1 VNRKERRARGTAGG
15 AGGGNTAAAALKLAR
30 EMARRGNTA
39 EAGLMYR
46 QILQANPNNVAALLD
61 LGIGAVERMDIEGAA
76 PLLAKAAALDPKNP
90 WALVGLAIVR
100 LEQSNMEEAL
110 KLAEKTARLDCPPQV
125 LTKLGI
131 LYKETGHLDRA
142 RQCLRKALIKK
153 PDHVV
158 AWYNLQDLKKFAPGD
173 TDIAKLEEIAA
184 KANTLPPH
192 EQVDL
197 HFTMG
202 KAFLDTGD
210 TDKAFAH
217 IAEGNRLKRSSIVN
231 YDIGFFE
238 EYIGNVIKH
247 FDETAVKR
255 LRNKVTVRSDRP
267 VFIVGMFRSG
277 STLADQIISS
287 HPDATSVGEAK
298 FFQYGIPVVPNT
310 EMREGYFNETTPS
323 VSKTF
328 MEQLTGEALDGVAQ
342 KYLAATDP
350 FAKGAKRVVDKML
363 FNYIWVGLMRL
374 AFPEGRVIRCL
385 RDPAD
390 ICLSIW
396 RTNFAAP
403 IPWAYDQ
410 KEIARY
416 YLGYERL
423 MQHWH
428 RILPG
433 EIYDLNYE
441 AVVADQEGETRKLL
455 DFCGLP
461 FDDRCLNFHKTERR
475 VSTASDVQ
483 VRQPIY
489 KDSVKKW
496 KKYEKY
502 LAPLLDTLGVK

>member
-1 VNRKERRARGTAGG
+1 MNRKERRARGGTAGT
-15 AGGGNTAAAALKLAR
+15 GGGNAAAALKLAR
-30 EMARRGNTA
+30 EMVRRGNTA

-46 QILQANPNNVAALLD
+46 QILQENPNNVAALLD
-61 LGIGAVERMDIEGAA
+61 LGIAAVERNDFETAA
-76 PLLAKAAALDPKNP
+76 PMLVKAAALDPKNP
-90 WALVGLAIVR
+90 WALIGLAIVR
-100 LEQSNMEEAL
+100 LEQHDMEEAL
-110 KLAEKTARLDCPPQV
+110 KLADKTARLDCPPQV

-142 RQCLRKALIKK
+142 RQLLRKALVKK
-153 PDHVV
+153 PDHVM
-158 AWYNLQDLKKFAPGD
+158 AWYNMQDLKKFAPGD
-173 TDIAKLEEIAA
+173 TDIAKLQEIEATA
-184 KANTLPPH
+184 QTMPTQDQIHL
-192 EQVDL
+192 Q
-197 HFTMG
+197 FTMG
-202 KAFLDTGD
+202 KAFLDAGD
-210 TDKAFAH
+210 ADKAFAH
-217 IAEGNRLKRSSIVN
+217 TAEGNRIKRAAIGN
-231 YDIGFFE
+231 YDISFFE
-238 EYIGNVIKH
+238 EYVGNVIKH
-247 FDETAVKR
+247 FDEGAMKR
-255 LRNKVTVRSDRP
+255 LRGKVTVRSDRP
-267 VFIVGMFRSG
+267 VFVVGMFRSG

-287 HPDATSVGEAK
+287 HPDAESVGEAK
-298 FFQYGIPVVPNT
+298 FFQQCIPVVPNA

-328 MEQLTGEALDGVAQ
+328 MDQLTGEVLDGVAQ

-363 FNYIWVGLMRL
+363 FNYIWIGLMRL
-374 AFPEGRVIRCL
+374 VFPEGRVIRCV

-416 YLGYERL
+416 YLGYEK
-423 MQHWH
+423 MMKHWH
-428 RILPG
+428 QILPG

-441 AVVADQEGETRKLL
+441 AMVADQEGETRKLL

-461 FDDRCLNFHKTERR
+461 FDERCLNFHKNERR
-475 VSTASDVQ
+475 VNTASDVQ

-502 LAPLLDTLGVK
+502 LSPMLDTLGVK

>member
-1 VNRKERRARGTAGG
+1 MNRKERRARGTTGG
-15 AGGGNTAAAALKLAR
+15 NGGGNAAAALKLAR

-46 QILQANPNNVAALLD
+46 QILQENPNNVAALLD
-61 LGIGAVERMDIEGAA
+61 LGIAAVERSDIEGAA
-76 PLLAKAAALDPKNP
+76 PLLTKAAALDPKNP

-100 LEQSNMEEAL
+100 LEQQNMEEAL

-131 LYKETGHLDRA
+131 LYKETGQLDRA
-142 RQCLRKALIKK
+142 RQYLRKALIKK
-153 PDHVV
+153 PDHVM
-158 AWYNLQDLKKFAPGD
+158 AWYSLQDLKKFAPGD
-173 TDIAKLEEIAA
+173 TDLAKLQEIAS
-184 KANTLPPH
+184 KAPTLSPNDQIH
-192 EQVDL
+192 LQ
-197 HFTMG
+197 FTLG

-210 TDKAFAH
+210 ADRGFAH
-217 IAEGNRLKRSSIVN
+217 IAEGNRLKRATVGN

-238 EYIGNVIKH
+238 EYIGNVIRH
-247 FDETAVKR
+247 LDEDAVKR
-255 LRNKVTVRSDRP
+255 LRGKVTVRSDRP
-267 VFIVGMFRSG
+267 VFVVGMFRSG
-277 STLADQIISS
+277 SSLTDQIISS
-287 HPDATSVGEAK
+287 HPDAASMGEAK
-298 FFQYGIPVVPNT
+298 FLQHCIPVVPNT
-310 EMREGYFNETTPS
+310 EMREGYFTDTTPS

-328 MEQLTGEALDGVAQ
+328 MEQLTGEVLDSVAQ

-350 FAKGAKRVVDKML
+350 FARGAKRVVDKML
-363 FNYIWVGLMRL
+363 FNYIWIGLMRL
-374 AFPEGRVIRCL
+374 AFPDGRIIRCV

-390 ICLSIW
+390 IGLSIW
-396 RTNFAAP
+396 RNNFAAP

-428 RILPG
+428 RLFPG
-433 EIYDLNYE
+433 EIYDMNYE
-441 AVVADQEGETRKLL
+441 AMVADQEGETRKLL

-461 FDDRCLNFHKTERR
+461 FDERCLNFHKTERR
-475 VSTASDVQ
+475 VNTASDVQ

-502 LAPLLDTLGVK
+502 LSPMLETLGVK